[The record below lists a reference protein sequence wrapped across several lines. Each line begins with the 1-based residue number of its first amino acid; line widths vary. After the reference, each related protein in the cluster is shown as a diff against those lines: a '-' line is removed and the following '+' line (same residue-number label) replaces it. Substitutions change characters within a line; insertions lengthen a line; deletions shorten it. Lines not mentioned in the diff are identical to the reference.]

1 MSIKPEIQKIY
12 TQYEN
17 AIGSL
22 TEIIEEA
29 TQLRD
34 DLDEAMHEIN
44 EGEFSP
50 VDADETISIL
60 RGQTEDAAEFLGV
73 KQTFPLFYPGE

>member
-73 KQTFPLFYPGE
+73 K